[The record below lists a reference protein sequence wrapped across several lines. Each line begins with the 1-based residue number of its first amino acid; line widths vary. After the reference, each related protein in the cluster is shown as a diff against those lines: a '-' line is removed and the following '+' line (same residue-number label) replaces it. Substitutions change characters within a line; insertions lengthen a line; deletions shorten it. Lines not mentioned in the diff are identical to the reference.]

1 MITALAAVYHE
12 DYISTQWQIYLI
24 YVVVLILCA
33 AIVILMPRGI
43 PALEKGLFF
52 GSLAAFTVFFIMV
65 LATSKNK
72 QSASHVFTEWRNQT
86 GWNDGLAFM
95 LACGTAM
102 YVFIGTDGVIHLA
115 EVSVPLVRGDFIA
128 NASL

>member
-1 MITALAAVYHE
+1 MVAALAALYHE
-12 DYISTQWQIYLI
+12 NYVSAQWQIYLI
-24 YVVVLILCA
+24 YVAIIILCT
-33 AIVILMPRGI
+33 AIVALLPRAI

-52 GSLAAFTVFFIMV
+52 GSLAAFTVFFITV

-72 QSASHVFTEWRNQT
+72 SSASRVFADWNNQT
-86 GWNDGLAFM
+86 GWNDGFGFI

-115 EVSVPLVRGDFIA
+115 EVRFPHL
-128 NASL
+128 